1 MRNNSAPEYTE
12 EMLNEMTKAEI
23 EALAIDLGIDGVSVS
38 QTKAEMI
45 TTFLENY
52 NG

>member
-1 MRNNSAPEYTE
+1 MRKSAPEYTE
-12 EMLNEMTKAEI
+12 EMLNDMTKAEI
-23 EALAIDLGIDGVSVS
+23 EALAIDLGVEGVSVS

-45 TTFLENY
+45 ETFLTNY

>member
-1 MRNNSAPEYTE
+1 MRKSAPEYTE
-12 EMLNEMTKAEI
+12 ETLTNMTKAEI
-23 EALAIDLGIDGVSVS
+23 EALAIDLGIEGVNVS

-45 TTFLENY
+45 ATFLENY

>member
-1 MRNNSAPEYTE
+1 
-12 EMLNEMTKAEI
+12 MTKAEI
-23 EALAIDLGIDGVSVS
+23 EALAIELGIDGVSVS

-45 TTFLENY
+45 TTFFENY

>member
-1 MRNNSAPEYTE
+1 MRNSAPEYTE
-12 EMLNEMTKAEI
+12 DILNAMTKAEI
-23 EALAIDLGIDGVSVS
+23 EALAIDLGIEGVSVS

-45 TTFLENY
+45 ETFLANY

>member
-1 MRNNSAPEYTE
+1 MRNSAPTYTE
-12 EMLNEMTKAEI
+12 DNLNGMTKAEI
-23 EALAIDLGIDGVSVS
+23 EALAIELGVEGVSVS

-45 TTFLENY
+45 ETFLANY

>member
-1 MRNNSAPEYTE
+1 MRDSAPQYTE
-12 EMLNEMTKAEI
+12 DMLNAMTKAEI
-23 EALAIDLGIDGVSVS
+23 EALANELGIEGVSVS

-45 TTFLENY
+45 STFLADY

>member
-1 MRNNSAPEYTE
+1 MRKSAPEYTE

-23 EALAIDLGIDGVSVS
+23 EALAIDLGIEGVSVS

-45 TTFLENY
+45 ATFFENY

>member
-1 MRNNSAPEYTE
+1 MMRNSAPEYTE
-12 EMLNEMTKAEI
+12 ETLSAMTKAEI
-23 EALAIDLGIDGVSVS
+23 EALAIELGIDGVSVS